1 VFFEGTLG
9 VYSAVSLG
17 YPYSAVIVHVYY
29 TVMIYDTILLC
40 IWVYVGL
47 YVGLYGFYSDIVGLY
62 SSGNRSAGER

>member
-1 VFFEGTLG
+1 MLHIRCTIVL
-9 VYSAVSLG
+9 L

-47 YVGLYGFYSDIVGLY
+47 YVGLYGFYHTLIYGRAPLRTS
-62 SSGNRSAGER
+62 R